1 MTSFGYTF
9 KSMFLK
15 LCHVMLFDNKIY
27 LKIEK
32 WKIMH
37 ELGFI
42 SFVNICKKKKKR
54 LKVSA
59 DNEVDDNNK
68 ET

>member
-1 MTSFGYTF
+1 
-9 KSMFLK
+9 
-15 LCHVMLFDNKIY
+15 MLFDNKIY